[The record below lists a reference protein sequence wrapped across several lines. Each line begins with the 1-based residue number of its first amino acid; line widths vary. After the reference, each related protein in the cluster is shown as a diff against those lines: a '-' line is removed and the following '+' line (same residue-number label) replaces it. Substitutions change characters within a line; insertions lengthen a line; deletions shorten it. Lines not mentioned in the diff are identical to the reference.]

1 MMAAN
6 FHIFMTGEGKM
17 NAVMDNI
24 YGRRSVRAYSEE
36 SISDDKIREIIKAGV
51 HAPNGGNSQ
60 PLRFAVITNAE
71 KRMQYSDVSKVLF
84 VENMR
89 KAMGGAVPEK
99 RHFFETYIDRLSKP
113 EFDIFYGAP
122 VLILIYSSPDSLTPV
137 EDGSLAAENMM
148 LAAHSLGIGSCWI
161 GFASPL
167 GFIPVVFKELNVPE
181 DHKLI
186 APLGFGFPKKKDM
199 APGKRS
205 EAKILAWVR

>member
-1 MMAAN
+1 ML
-6 FHIFMTGEGKM
+6 
-17 NAVMDNI
+17 DNI
-24 YGRRSVRAYSEE
+24 YGRRSVRAYSED
-36 SISDDKIREIIKAGV
+36 SISDEQIREIVNAGV
-51 HAPNGGNSQ
+51 HAPNGANSQ

-71 KRMQYSDVSKVLF
+71 KKKQYSDVSKALF

-89 KAMGGAVPEK
+89 KAMEGAPTEK
-99 RHFFETYIDRLSKP
+99 RHFYQTYIDRLSKP

-122 VLILIYSSPDSLTPV
+122 VLILIYSAPDSFTPV

-148 LAAHSLGIGSCWI
+148 LAAHSMGIGSCWI

-167 GFIPVVFKELNVPE
+167 GYVSDVFEELNVPE

-186 APLGFGFPKKKDM
+186 APVVFGIPKKKDM
-199 APGKRS
+199 APGQRS